1 MPTVSVDKEH
11 FYQALGRTYT
21 TQEFDELCFQF
32 GIELDDDTTEEVQ
45 KAGLGERAQLKID
58 IPANRYDLLCHE
70 GISQALNVFL
80 GRIPQPK
87 LKLVQPAQMI
97 QVKLSNDVSRIRPY
111 FAGAV
116 LRNIKFTPESYA
128 NFIDL
133 QDKLH
138 QNLARRRTLVAIGTH
153 DLDTIQA
160 PFSYEA
166 LPPKQIKFAPL
177 NRETE
182 YDASQLMELYESDK
196 HLSRYLHIIRDS
208 PVYPIIYDQNRQ
220 VLSMPP
226 IINSNHSKI
235 TLDTKNVFIDTTATD
250 ETKLGIV
257 INIIV
262 AMFSQYCAEPFTVE
276 PVQVVHADGTT
287 KVTPDLSATRMPA
300 SVDYINRCTGLKL
313 SADDMIKLLNKMG
326 HEAAKSADQPDQL
339 IVDIPPT
346 RPDILH
352 ECDLMEDVAVAYGFD
367 NLPKTFPSTNTVA
380 APLPINKLADIVRRE
395 CAYSGWVEVL
405 PLILCSHDENFAFLN
420 SRDDGKSAI
429 VLENPKTAEY
439 QVVRT
444 SLLPGLLKTIR
455 ENRKHALPLRTF
467 EVSDVAFKDA
477 TERERLSRNQRRVG
491 AVYCDKTA
499 SFEVVHGLLDRL
511 MASLAIPRIEKGDK
525 TKPTGYWISEA
536 EDNTFFPGR
545 AATIH
550 FRPLAA
556 SSSSSSTE
564 AKTDGAGPSAGQ
576 SGSSALDTVKET
588 LGKAL
593 NEVSDKIRGGNGSAE
608 AASHTTS
615 GGASGGIGGDL
626 EIGKVGV
633 IHPEVL
639 RSFGIDYPCSSL
651 EFNLEPFL

>member
-1 MPTVSVDKEH
+1 MPTVAVDKEH

-21 TQEFDELCFQF
+21 THEFDELCFQF
-32 GIELDDDTTEEVQ
+32 GIELDDDTTEEVL

-70 GISQALNVFL
+70 GISRALNVFL
-80 GRIPQPK
+80 GNMAQPQ
-87 LKLVQPAQMI
+87 LKLTRPQQMI
-97 QVKLSNDVSRIRPY
+97 EVKLSPDVARIRPY

-116 LRNIKFTPESYA
+116 LRNVTFTPESYA

-166 LPPKQIKFAPL
+166 LPPSQIKFAPL
-177 NRETE
+177 NREQE
-182 YDASQLMELYESDK
+182 YDATQLMELYETDK

-208 PVYPIIYDQNRQ
+208 PVYPIIYDAHRQ

-235 TLDTKNVFIDTTATD
+235 TLETKNVFIDTTAVD

-257 INIIV
+257 INILV
-262 AMFSQYCAEPFTVE
+262 AMFSQYCAEPFSVE
-276 PVQVVHADGTT
+276 PVKVVYPDGTA
-287 KVTPDLSATRMPA
+287 KITPDLSSVRFNA
-300 SVDYINRCTGLKL
+300 SVEYINRCTGLALKPEQMVGYL
-313 SADDMIKLLNKMG
+313 EKMG
-326 HEAAKSADQPDQL
+326 HRAA
-339 IVDIPPT
+339 VDPSSGGSKLVVDVPAT

-367 NLPKTFPSTNTVA
+367 NLPKTFPATNTVA
-380 APLPINKLADIVRRE
+380 APLAINKLADLVRRE
-395 CAYSGWVEVL
+395 CAYSGWIEVL
-405 PLILCSHDENFAFLN
+405 PLILCSHDENFSFLN
-420 SRDDGKSAI
+420 RVDDGSSAI

-444 SLLPGLLKTIR
+444 SLLPGLLKTVR

-467 EVSDVAFKDA
+467 EVSDIAFKDA
-477 TERERLSRNQRRVG
+477 SETERGARNQRNVA
-491 AVYCDKTA
+491 AVYCDKAA

-511 MASLAIPRIEKGDK
+511 MLSLAIPRIEPHAPAKDK
-525 TKPTGYWISEA
+525 GYWIQQDH
-536 EDNTFFPGR
+536 DNATFFPGR

-550 FRPLAA
+550 LRLPSHHHNPGTATDAPPRSGAVETAA
-556 SSSSSSTE
+556 S
-564 AKTDGAGPSAGQ
+564 
-576 SGSSALDTVKET
+576 ALHTVKT
-588 LGKAL
+588 AL
-593 NEVSDKIRGGNGSAE
+593 ENALP
-608 AASHTTS
+608 TTS
-615 GGASGGIGGDL
+615 TSTSTPDPVRNYTDHL
-626 EIGKVGV
+626 VGHLGV
-633 IHPEVL
+633 LHPHVL
-639 RSFGIDYPCSSL
+639 HHFAIDYPCSAL
-651 EFNLEPFL
+651 EFNLHPFL

>member
-1 MPTVSVDKEH
+1 MPTVAVDKEH
-11 FYQALGRTYT
+11 FYKALGRNYT

-32 GIELDDDTTEEVQ
+32 GIELDDDTTEEVA
-45 KAGLGERAQLKID
+45 KAGLGERPQLKID

-70 GISQALNVFL
+70 GISRALNVFL
-80 GRIPQPK
+80 GNIPQPQ
-87 LKLVQPAQMI
+87 LKLSNPAQMI
-97 QVKLSNDVSRIRPY
+97 EVKLSPDVARIRPY

-116 LRNIKFTPESYA
+116 LRNISFTPESYA

-166 LPPKQIKFAPL
+166 LPPKDIKFAPL
-177 NRETE
+177 NKEQE

-208 PVYPIIYDQNRQ
+208 PVYPIIYDTNRQ

-235 TLDTKNVFIDTTATD
+235 TLDTKNVFIDTTAID
-250 ETKLGIV
+250 ETKLSIV

-262 AMFSQYCAEPFTVE
+262 AMFSQYCAEPFTIE
-276 PVQVVHADGTT
+276 PVKVVYPDGQV
-287 KVTPDLSATRMPA
+287 KVTPDLSNTRFPA

-313 SADDMIKLLNKMG
+313 SPEEMIGYLKKMG
-326 HEAAKSADQPDQL
+326 HSATVDPAAPTEKL
-339 IVDIPPT
+339 IVDVPPT

-352 ECDLMEDVAVAYGFD
+352 ECDLMEDVAVAFGFD
-367 NLPKTFPSTNTVA
+367 NLPKTFPATNTVA

-395 CAYSGWVEVL
+395 CAYSGWIEVL
-405 PLILCSHDENFAFLN
+405 PLILCSHDENFGWLN
-420 SRDDGKSAI
+420 RKDDGKTAI
-429 VLENPKTAEY
+429 VLGNPKTAEY

-444 SLLPGLLKTIR
+444 SLLPGILKTVR

-467 EVSDVAFKDA
+467 EVSDIAFKDELNEP
-477 TERERLSRNQRRVG
+477 ERCARNERHVG

-511 MASLAIPRIEKGDK
+511 MLSLAIPRISGKEAKEEK
-525 TKPTGYWISEA
+525 GYWIE
-536 EDNTFFPGR
+536 ELTEGQEVGTFFPGR
-545 AATIH
+545 AA
-550 FRPLAA
+550 RVWLRLPKEQYNPGAA
-556 SSSSSSTE
+556 TD
-564 AKTDGAGPSAGQ
+564 AKPASEGVKEKAA
-576 SGSSALDTVKET
+576 SALDTVKDALEKV
-588 LGKAL
+588 LPGKDG
-593 NEVSDKIRGGNGSAE
+593 EVRGDQAVGL
-608 AASHTTS
+608 
-615 GGASGGIGGDL
+615 IGVL
-626 EIGKVGV
+626 
-633 IHPEVL
+633 HPSVL
-639 RSFGIDYPCSSL
+639 KNFAIDYPCSAL
-651 EFNLEPFL
+651 EFNLQPFL

>member
-1 MPTVSVDKEH
+1 MPTVGVDKEH
-11 FYQALGRTYT
+11 FYKALGRTYT

-32 GIELDDDTTEEVQ
+32 GIELDDDTTEEVA

-70 GISQALNVFL
+70 GISRALNVFL
-80 GRIPQPK
+80 GNIPQPQ
-87 LKLVQPAQMI
+87 LKLTQPEKMI
-97 QVKLSNDVSRIRPY
+97 QVKLSKDVARIRPY

-116 LRNIKFTPESYA
+116 LRNVTFTPESYA

-160 PFSYEA
+160 PFTYEA
-166 LPPKQIKFAPL
+166 LPPKDIKFAPL
-177 NRETE
+177 NKDQE
-182 YDASQLMELYESDK
+182 YDASQLMLLYESDK

-208 PVYPIIYDQNRQ
+208 PVYPIIYDSNRK

-235 TLDTKNVFIDTTATD
+235 TLDTKNVFIDTTAID
-250 ETKLGIV
+250 ETKLSIV

-262 AMFSQYCAEPFTVE
+262 AMFSQYCAEPFTIE
-276 PVQVVHADGTT
+276 PVKVIYPDG
-287 KVTPDLSATRMPA
+287 KEKITPDLSSVRFPA

-313 SADDMIKLLNKMG
+313 SPEQMIGYLQKMG
-326 HEAAKSADQPDQL
+326 HTATVDPAAPNEKL
-339 IVDIPPT
+339 IVDVPPT

-352 ECDLMEDVAVAYGFD
+352 ECDLMEDVAVAFGFD
-367 NLPKTFPSTNTVA
+367 NLPKTFPATNTVA

-395 CAYSGWVEVL
+395 CAYSGWIEVL
-405 PLILCSHDENFAFLN
+405 PLILCSHDENFAWLN
-420 SRDDGKSAI
+420 RKDDGSSAI

-444 SLLPGLLKTIR
+444 TLLPGILKTVR

-467 EVSDVAFKDA
+467 EVSDIAFKDA
-477 TERERLSRNQRRVG
+477 QETERCARNRRHVA

-511 MASLAIPRIEKGDK
+511 MLSLAIPRIEGSSSTRDK
-525 TKPTGYWISEA
+525 GYWIE
-536 EDNTFFPGR
+536 EDAANDTFFPGR

-550 FRPLAA
+550 LRLPKETYNPGAA
-556 SSSSSSTE
+556 TD
-564 AKTDGAGPSAGQ
+564 AKQAP
-576 SGSSALDTVKET
+576 LDTVKS
-588 LGKAL
+588 AL
-593 NEVSDKIRGGNGSAE
+593 EKVLPISSKDDQV
-608 AASHTTS
+608 
-615 GGASGGIGGDL
+615 IGH
-626 EIGKVGV
+626 IGVL
-633 IHPEVL
+633 HPTVL
-639 RSFGIDYPCSSL
+639 KNFSIDFPCSAL
-651 EFNLEPFL
+651 EFNLEPLL